1 MVFSKKFVCEG
12 RERSTF
18 FSHVAAPV
26 FRKSFLLETE
36 RTMGQLTICALGFYE
51 LFVNGEKITKGALAP
66 YISNPDHYDYYD
78 LYDISPYLQQGENVI
93 GIMLGDGFTNGKT
106 NVWDFEDNVFNA
118 SPKLAVSVEITDG
131 EKALIFDAE
140 AFHCKKG
147 PVWFNDMRAGVFYDK
162 RLEEK
167 GWNAPGFTEDGGW
180 HAPIKAECPRGKA
193 KLCEAEPI
201 KVIREIKPVS
211 ITEGRITAYQPR
223 KDVADWLQGKVTVEG
238 PTARE
243 GGYIYDF
250 GENNAGI
257 FRLKIKGTVGQ
268 RIDIQCA
275 EQKFGDAIDYNNLH
289 FFPDGYVQRD
299 IYIVGSSEEE
309 VYEPLFTYHGYRYLY
324 VSGITKEQ
332 ATEDLLTYLVMSSD
346 LEERGGFYCSDGLT
360 NQLYEMCLRSDSSNF
375 YYFPTDCPHR
385 EKNGWTGD
393 AAVSAEHMLLT
404 RGAEK
409 SFREWLH
416 NIRAAQTESGQL
428 PGIVPTDT
436 WSNEFCNG
444 PAWDRVLFELPYRI
458 WQYRGETDVI
468 LENAHAMLR
477 YLELVSRK
485 RDEKGIIAYGLGDWV
500 PVDREASDY
509 QAPLGFTDSVM
520 VYDICRH
527 SVEMFE
533 AVGLSDSAAFAR
545 RLGAEVLKAVR
556 KEYLLPDLTVKSAC
570 QSAQAIGIYFDVFTE
585 AEKPEAFRRLKEIL
599 KMDDYKITCGFLG
612 FRTLFHVLAQF
623 GEAER
628 AFKMISGPEYPSY
641 GYLAQNGWTTIP
653 EQFYGD
659 ERMYQMSQNHHFLC
673 DIEQWY
679 LRYPGGINVI
689 DSTHVRLQP
698 IFLEKLTFAEAFHKL
713 PAGEVRV
720 KWTREKA
727 VAHTEGGEES
737 IRLEIRCPEEVS
749 CEINL
754 EGGWYFASGKNT
766 YLGKLERKSAEFVLE
781 KIR

>member
-118 SPKLAVSVEITDG
+118 SPKLAVCVEITDG
-131 EKALIFDAE
+131 KKALNFDAE
-140 AFHCKKG
+140 AFQCKKG

-167 GWNAPGFTEDGGW
+167 GWHAPGFTEDGGW

-309 VYEPLFTYHGYRYLY
+309 VYEPL
-324 VSGITKEQ
+324 
-332 ATEDLLTYLVMSSD
+332 
-346 LEERGGFYCSDGLT
+346 
-360 NQLYEMCLRSDSSNF
+360 
-375 YYFPTDCPHR
+375 
-385 EKNGWTGD
+385 
-393 AAVSAEHMLLT
+393 
-404 RGAEK
+404 
-409 SFREWLH
+409 
-416 NIRAAQTESGQL
+416 
-428 PGIVPTDT
+428 
-436 WSNEFCNG
+436 
-444 PAWDRVLFELPYRI
+444 
-458 WQYRGETDVI
+458 
-468 LENAHAMLR
+468 
-477 YLELVSRK
+477 
-485 RDEKGIIAYGLGDWV
+485 
-500 PVDREASDY
+500 EA
-509 QAPLGFTDSVM
+509 
-520 VYDICRH
+520 
-527 SVEMFE
+527 
-533 AVGLSDSAAFAR
+533 
-545 RLGAEVLKAVR
+545 
-556 KEYLLPDLTVKSAC
+556 
-570 QSAQAIGIYFDVFTE
+570 
-585 AEKPEAFRRLKEIL
+585 
-599 KMDDYKITCGFLG
+599 
-612 FRTLFHVLAQF
+612 
-623 GEAER
+623 
-628 AFKMISGPEYPSY
+628 
-641 GYLAQNGWTTIP
+641 
-653 EQFYGD
+653 
-659 ERMYQMSQNHHFLC
+659 
-673 DIEQWY
+673 
-679 LRYPGGINVI
+679 
-689 DSTHVRLQP
+689 
-698 IFLEKLTFAEAFHKL
+698 
-713 PAGEVRV
+713 
-720 KWTREKA
+720 
-727 VAHTEGGEES
+727 
-737 IRLEIRCPEEVS
+737 
-749 CEINL
+749 
-754 EGGWYFASGKNT
+754 
-766 YLGKLERKSAEFVLE
+766 
-781 KIR
+781 

>member
-1 MVFSKKFVCEG
+1 
-12 RERSTF
+12 
-18 FSHVAAPV
+18 
-26 FRKSFLLETE
+26 
-36 RTMGQLTICALGFYE
+36 
-51 LFVNGEKITKGALAP
+51 
-66 YISNPDHYDYYD
+66 
-78 LYDISPYLQQGENVI
+78 
-93 GIMLGDGFTNGKT
+93 
-106 NVWDFEDNVFNA
+106 
-118 SPKLAVSVEITDG
+118 
-131 EKALIFDAE
+131 
-140 AFHCKKG
+140 
-147 PVWFNDMRAGVFYDK
+147 
-162 RLEEK
+162 
-167 GWNAPGFTEDGGW
+167 
-180 HAPIKAECPRGKA
+180 
-193 KLCEAEPI
+193 
-201 KVIREIKPVS
+201 
-211 ITEGRITAYQPR
+211 
-223 KDVADWLQGKVTVEG
+223 
-238 PTARE
+238 
-243 GGYIYDF
+243 
-250 GENNAGI
+250 
-257 FRLKIKGTVGQ
+257 
-268 RIDIQCA
+268 
-275 EQKFGDAIDYNNLH
+275 
-289 FFPDGYVQRD
+289 
-299 IYIVGSSEEE
+299 
-309 VYEPLFTYHGYRYLY
+309 
-324 VSGITKEQ
+324 
-332 ATEDLLTYLVMSSD
+332 
-346 LEERGGFYCSDGLT
+346 
-360 NQLYEMCLRSDSSNF
+360 
-375 YYFPTDCPHR
+375 
-385 EKNGWTGD
+385 
-393 AAVSAEHMLLT
+393 
-404 RGAEK
+404 
-409 SFREWLH
+409 
-416 NIRAAQTESGQL
+416 
-428 PGIVPTDT
+428 
-436 WSNEFCNG
+436 
-444 PAWDRVLFELPYRI
+444 
-458 WQYRGETDVI
+458 
-468 LENAHAMLR
+468 
-477 YLELVSRK
+477 
-485 RDEKGIIAYGLGDWV
+485 
-500 PVDREASDY
+500 
-509 QAPLGFTDSVM
+509 M

-628 AFKMISGPEYPSY
+628 AFKMISGPEYPAY

-727 VAHTEGGEES
+727 VAHTEGGKES

-766 YLGKLERKSAEFVLE
+766 YLGKLERESAEFVLE